1 MPKTIMSNTNSLR
14 EAALDAIEAVHDLK
28 ALDELRVRYLGKKG
42 EVTALLHGLKEAT
55 PEQRKT
61 LGQAVNALKQD
72 LQQALNARR
81 ELLQEKALA
90 EALESERIDITLP
103 GRGEHSGGLH
113 PLTLIR
119 ERMLDIFRRAGFSV
133 AEGPEIEDDYH
144 NFEALNFPPDHPA
157 RAMHDTFYVDG
168 ESHLL
173 RTHTSPVQVRTLK
186 NSTPPVRIVAPGRV
200 YRCDSDR
207 THSPMFTQLEGLYV
221 AGDVSFA
228 DLRADLE
235 EFLKAFFD
243 RDVRVRFRPSFFPFT
258 EPSAEVDIEFVQ
270 RDGQSSWLEVAGC
283 GLVHPN
289 VLREAG
295 VDPDKYSGYAF
306 GFGIERMAMLY
317 YGISDL
323 RQFFEN
329 DLRFLKQ
336 FRTIAQA

>member
-1 MPKTIMSNTNSLR
+1 MSDLNRLQEQA
-14 EAALDAIEAVHDLK
+14 EAAIAGASDLK
-28 ALDELRVRYLGKKG
+28 QLDDVRVRFMGKKG
-42 EVTALLHGLKEAT
+42 EVTALLHGLKDAS

-61 LGQAVNALKQD
+61 LGQGVNALKQA
-72 LQQALNARR
+72 LQQAINDRR
-81 ELLQEKALA
+81 DALQDAA
-90 EALESERIDITLP
+90 MAQALEAERIDVTAP
-103 GRGEHSGGLH
+103 GRGEQPGSLH
-113 PLTLIR
+113 PLTLISQ
-119 ERMLDIFRRAGFSV
+119 RMIKIFSHAGFSV

-168 ESHLL
+168 EKNLL

-186 NSTPPVRIVAPGRV
+186 SSTPPVRIIAPGRV

-207 THSPMFTQLEGLYV
+207 THSPMFTQMEGLYV
-221 AGDVSFA
+221 AKDVSFA

-235 EFLKAFFD
+235 EFLAAFFD
-243 RDVRVRFRPSFFPFT
+243 REIKVRFRPSFFPFT
-258 EPSAEVDIEFVQ
+258 EPSAEVDIEFTINGKT
-270 RDGQSSWLEVAGC
+270 DWLEIAGC

-295 VDPDKYSGYAF
+295 VNPDEYSGYAF

-317 YGISDL
+317 YGIADL

-329 DLRFLKQ
+329 DVRFLSQ
-336 FRTIAQA
+336 FRAC

>member
-1 MPKTIMSNTNSLR
+1 MSNLQSLQQQAQADIAQ
-14 EAALDAIEAVHDLK
+14 AADLK
-28 ALDELRVRYLGKKG
+28 ALDEVRVRYMGKKG
-42 EVTALLHGLKEAT
+42 EVTALLHGLKDAS
-55 PEQRKT
+55 PEERKS
-61 LGQAVNALKQD
+61 LGQGVNTLKQA
-72 LQQALNARR
+72 LQQAINARR
-81 ELLQEKALA
+81 EALQELALQQ
-90 EALESERIDITLP
+90 ALESERIDVTLP
-103 GRGEHSGGLH
+103 GRGEAPGGVH

-119 ERMLDIFRRAGFSV
+119 ERMVDIFSRAGFAV

-144 NFEALNFPPDHPA
+144 NFEALNFPADHPA
-157 RAMHDTFYVDG
+157 RAMHDTFYVNG

-221 AGDVSFA
+221 ARDVSFA

-235 EFLKAFFD
+235 EFLAAFFD
-243 RDVRVRFRPSFFPFT
+243 REIKVRFRPSFFPFT
-258 EPSAEVDIEFVQ
+258 EPSAEVDIEFTINGKT
-270 RDGQSSWLEVAGC
+270 DWLEIAGC

-289 VLREAG
+289 VLREAD
-295 VDPDKYSGYAF
+295 VDPEQYSGYAF

-329 DLRFLKQ
+329 DLRFLSQ
-336 FRTIAQA
+336 FRNTARA

>member
-1 MPKTIMSNTNSLR
+1 MSNTQSLR
-14 EAALDAIEAVHDLK
+14 ETALAALEAAADLK
-28 ALDELRVRYLGKKG
+28 ALDDLRVHYLGKKG
-42 EVTALLHGLKEAT
+42 EVTALLHGLKDAT
-55 PEQRKT
+55 PEERKT
-61 LGQAVNALKQD
+61 LGQEVNRLKQD
-72 LQQALNARR
+72 LQQAINARR
-81 ELLQEKALA
+81 DTLQEKALA
-90 EALESERIDITLP
+90 EALESERIDISLP
-103 GRGEHSGGLH
+103 GRGEVSGGVH

-119 ERMLDIFRRAGFSV
+119 ERMVDIFRHAGFSV

-157 RAMHDTFYVDG
+157 RAMHDTFYVNG

-221 AGDVSFA
+221 ARDVSFA

-235 EFLKAFFD
+235 EFLNAFFD

-295 VDPDKYSGYAF
+295 VDPDNYSGYAF

-317 YGISDL
+317 YGINDL

-336 FRTIAQA
+336 FRTLAQA

>member
-1 MPKTIMSNTNSLR
+1 MSSNIQTLR
-14 EAALDAIEAVHDLK
+14 TQALGAIEQTDALK
-28 ALDELRVRYLGKKG
+28 QLEQLRVDYLGKKG
-42 EVTALLHGLKEAT
+42 QITSLLHGLKDLPAE
-55 PEQRKT
+55 ERREF
-61 LGQAVNALKQD
+61 GQKVNQLKQEV
-72 LQQALNARR
+72 QQALQARR
-81 ELLQEKALA
+81 ESLQA
-90 EALESERIDITLP
+90 EAMAQALEAERIDVTLP
-103 GRGEHSGGLH
+103 GRGEISGGRH

-119 ERMLDIFRRAGFSV
+119 QRMLDIFQRAGFSV

-157 RAMHDTFYVDG
+157 RAMHDTFYVNG

-186 NSTPPVRIVAPGRV
+186 AASAPPVRVVAPGRV

-221 AGDVSFA
+221 AEDVSFA

-235 EFLKAFFD
+235 EFLAAFFD
-243 RDVRVRFRPSFFPFT
+243 RELRVRFRPSFFPFT
-258 EPSAEVDIEFVQ
+258 EPSAEVDIEFN
-270 RDGQSSWLEVAGC
+270 DGKSEPSWLEVAGC

-295 VDPDKYSGYAF
+295 VDPERYSGYAF

-317 YGISDL
+317 YGINDL
-323 RQFFEN
+323 RLFFEN
-329 DLRFLKQ
+329 DLKFLSQ
-336 FRTIAQA
+336 FNSIAKA

>member
-1 MPKTIMSNTNSLR
+1 MSNTHSLR
-14 EAALDAIEAVHDLK
+14 ETALAAVDAAQDLK
-28 ALDELRVRYLGKKG
+28 ALDELRVRYMGKKG
-42 EVTALLHGLKEAT
+42 EVTALLHGLKDAT
-55 PEQRKT
+55 PDERKT
-61 LGQAVNALKQD
+61 LGQEVNRLKQD
-72 LQQALNARR
+72 LQAAINARR
-81 ELLQEKALA
+81 DKLQEIALA
-90 EALESERIDITLP
+90 EALESERIDISLP
-103 GRGEHSGGLH
+103 GRGESTGGVH

-119 ERMLDIFRRAGFSV
+119 ERMVDIFRRAGFSV

-221 AGDVSFA
+221 ARDVSFA

-235 EFLKAFFD
+235 EFLNAFFD

-295 VDPDKYSGYAF
+295 VDPDSYSGYAF

-317 YGISDL
+317 YGINDL

-336 FRTIAQA
+336 FRTLAQA

>member
-1 MPKTIMSNTNSLR
+1 MANTESLKQQ
-14 EAALDAIEAVHDLK
+14 ALQSIKGCTELK
-28 ALDELRVRYLGKKG
+28 QLEELRVQYLGKKG
-42 EVTALLHGLKEAT
+42 EVTALLHGLKDMAAEERRAF
-55 PEQRKT
+55 
-61 LGQAVNALKQD
+61 GQAVNQLKQD
-72 LQQALNARR
+72 LQQALNVRR
-81 ELLQEKALA
+81 ESLQA
-90 EALESERIDITLP
+90 EALAQALEAERIDVSLP
-103 GRGEHSGGLH
+103 GRGEIGGGLH

-119 ERMLDIFRRAGFSV
+119 QRMLDIFQGAGFSI

-186 NSTPPVRIVAPGRV
+186 ASQPPVRIVAPGRV

-221 AGDVSFA
+221 ACDVSFA

-235 EFLKAFFD
+235 EFLAAFFD
-243 RDVRVRFRPSFFPFT
+243 RELRVRFRPSFFPFT
-258 EPSAEVDIEFVQ
+258 EPSAEVDIEFDHG
-270 RDGQSSWLEVAGC
+270 DGQASWLEVAGC

-295 VDPDKYSGYAF
+295 VDPSIYSGYAF

-317 YGISDL
+317 YGINDL
-323 RQFFEN
+323 RLFFEN
-329 DLRFLKQ
+329 DLRFLSQ
-336 FRTIAQA
+336 FRSVAQA